1 MRGKLLGYILIS
13 SHGVTGMFRTERTG
27 QLADTIFQRIIK
39 APDIVRN
46 TPTGKFTGVRK
57 TGRREFIPFTITAIR
72 KEGTRDA
79 LKAPGKT
86 GTLVR
91 DATCMTAGR
100 RCEL

>member
-1 MRGKLLGYILIS
+1 
-13 SHGVTGMFRTERTG
+13 MFRTERTG

-57 TGRREFIPFTITAIR
+57 TGRRELIPFTITAIR